1 MLRSSA
7 RLEGVEVQRASKRRL
22 PDGTVWLNQFRVC
35 EKLATTE
42 LSSVFRVEEADAAS
56 GSTKSFCCKRYRKLL
71 LLRRREYRAG
81 PRGMGFRTKLE
92 DVKEEARMLAK
103 LDHPRCLR
111 LRAILDTDPDNAE
124 GKVYFVTNYLEGGA
138 LMVLKSVRD
147 EATSVARGSLQ
158 VECDTSSSPVMPE
171 AASIHD
177 TPQREVFV
185 PQLKCQRTFTEAQ
198 AKCFIRDAAEGVLY
212 LHEVLGVAHRD
223 VKVDNLLV
231 GADGRVCV
239 GDFGSAEKMTENGMV
254 RHTKGT
260 YMFMAPECLRPVEEA
275 KPYEGHDGRAAD
287 AWALGICTFVMI
299 FGTVPFNASSIES
312 LFDAVGEGVVTI
324 PDHPPVSDELRDFLR
339 QLLQPEWR
347 DRMSVRGALSHP
359 WVASADFAD
368 AHAYAQAL
376 MNQRAEDS
384 QMLVERLTLQEQ

>member
-42 LSSVFRVEEADAAS
+42 LSSVFRVEEVDAGTGAV
-56 GSTKSFCCKRYRKLL
+56 TSFCCKRYRKLL
-71 LLRRREYRAG
+71 LLRRREYRGG
-81 PRGMGFRTKLE
+81 PQGMGFRTKLE

-103 LDHPRCLR
+103 LDHPRCLK
-111 LRAILDTDPDNAE
+111 LRAILDTEPDNAE
-124 GKVYFVTNYLEGGA
+124 GKIYFITNYLEGGA

-147 EATSVARGSLQ
+147 EAASSTRGAVQ
-158 VECDTSSSPVMPE
+158 VESELSPKMAE
-171 AASIHD
+171 ATAIHD
-177 TPQREVFV
+177 SPQREVFV
-185 PQLKCQRTFTEAQ
+185 PQLECQRAFTEAQ

-212 LHEVLGVAHRD
+212 LHEVLGIAHRD

-239 GDFGSAEKMTENGMV
+239 GDFGSAEKMTTKGTV

-287 AWALGICTFVMI
+287 AWALGICTFVMV

-347 DRMSVRGALSHP
+347 DRMSVRSILAHP
-359 WVASADFAD
+359 WVASANFED
-368 AHAYAQAL
+368 AETYAQAL
-376 MNQRAEDS
+376 IKQRAEEN
-384 QMLVERLTLQEQ
+384 QMLMERLTLQGQ

>member
-7 RLEGVEVQRASKRRL
+7 RLEGVEVLRASKRRL
-22 PDGTVWLNQFRVC
+22 PDGVAWLNQFVVC

-42 LSSVFRVEEADAAS
+42 LSSVFRVEEADAAT
-56 GSTKSFCCKRYRKLL
+56 GAVKSFCCKRYRKLL
-71 LLRRREYRAG
+71 LLKRREYRAG
-81 PRGMGFRTKLE
+81 PQGMGFRTKLE

-103 LDHPRCLR
+103 LNHPRCLK
-111 LRAILDTDPDNAE
+111 LRAILDTDPDSAE
-124 GKVYFVTNYLEGGA
+124 GKVYFITNYLEGGA

-147 EATSVARGSLQ
+147 EAASVARGSVQDESEL
-158 VECDTSSSPVMPE
+158 SPAMPE
-171 AASIHD
+171 ATAIHD

-185 PQLKCQRTFTEAQ
+185 PQLECQRTFTEAQ

-212 LHEVLGVAHRD
+212 LHEVLGIAHRD
-223 VKVDNLLV
+223 VKVDNIFV

-239 GDFGSAEKMTENGMV
+239 GDFGSAEKMSANGTV

-299 FGTVPFNASSIES
+299 FGTVPFNASSIEG
-312 LFDAVGEGVVTI
+312 LFDAVGVGVVTI

-347 DRMSVRGALSHP
+347 DRMSVRSILTHP

-368 AHAYAQAL
+368 AKAYAQAL
-376 MNQRAEDS
+376 IKQRAEEN
-384 QMLVERLTLQEQ
+384 QMMLKRMTLQEQ

>member
-1 MLRSSA
+1 MLRPSA
-7 RLEGVEVQRASKRRL
+7 RLEGVEVQKASKRRL

-42 LSSVFRVEEADAAS
+42 LSSVFRVEESDAAT
-56 GSTKSFCCKRYRKLL
+56 GAVTSFCCKRYRKLL

-81 PRGMGFRTKLE
+81 PQGMGFRTKLE

-103 LDHPRCLR
+103 LDHPRCLK
-111 LRAILDTDPDNAE
+111 LRAILDTDPDNPE
-124 GKVYFVTNYLEGGA
+124 GKIYFITNYLEGGA

-147 EATSVARGSLQ
+147 EAASLARGAVQ
-158 VECDTSSSPVMPE
+158 VESESSPRMNE
-171 AASIHD
+171 TAALHD

-185 PQLKCQRTFTEAQ
+185 PQLECQRTFTEAQ

-212 LHEVLGVAHRD
+212 H

-239 GDFGSAEKMTENGMV
+239 GDFGSAEKMTEKGTV

-260 YMFMAPECLRPVEEA
+260 YMFMAPECLRPVEES

-287 AWALGICTFVMI
+287 AWALGICTF
-299 FGTVPFNASSIES
+299 
-312 LFDAVGEGVVTI
+312 GVVTI

-347 DRMSVRGALSHP
+347 DRMTVSSILAHP

-368 AHAYAQAL
+368 AASYAQAL
-376 MNQRAEDS
+376 IKQRAEEN
-384 QMLVERLTLQEQ
+384 QMLMERLTLQDQ